1 MAWSTRNEYYSLFVS
16 IIGWSWLGFPCRPF
30 PLRID
35 FFLFIL
41 HYVLNYTTILKTIMF
56 FCFFFF
62 IDIFFHFITLNW
74 VFSIFLLICVALSL
88 NWVLGEITHYDSQ
101 NTQMICAKK
110 RLCFSANGFLSY
122 STKHLML
129 VTFKCKDNYKHKR
142 MCWHVCTHCCY
153 WIWTYNLTHL
163 YKINL

>member
-1 MAWSTRNEYYSLFVS
+1 MIYKEWILFIIRIYNRLILAWLPMQTFPSTYWFFSIYSTLCTQLYYNTQNNNV
-16 IIGWSWLGFPCRPF
+16 
-30 PLRID
+30 
-35 FFLFIL
+35 FLF
-41 HYVLNYTTILKTIMF
+41 
-56 FCFFFF
+56 FFFF